1 MNFSI
6 DKSTISRALSKV
18 QGITGK
24 RTNLSITSD
33 VLINAADN
41 HITILANDLETV
53 FFGKYEAE
61 VTTEGTIS
69 INAGKLFEIIREYP
83 DQTVRINEVE
93 NRWVE
98 IGRGEVVFNI
108 VTSDWEN
115 FPETPLIENVNFI
128 EVDSGELKKALDIT
142 SCISY
147 VKDEKRI
154 YVLGVLLEKIDDH
167 DTGEKK
173 MRVVSTDSRR
183 LHCYDFEYTGEVEF
197 PQGDVL
203 IPKKAFFEIGKFIQ
217 GLEGLISLGIK
228 DNHLIVAKNDESL
241 MIKLLDGEYPDY
253 RGLLNTSVMEPV
265 QTDRSMLMTLMRRMS
280 ILTSDDYKSIILH
293 FKEDE
298 ITATL
303 TNPEIGES
311 KDTLKISYQGESVEG
326 AYNPRYFIDALKGME
341 TDDITLYIKDG
352 KSPCLIKET
361 DNDKLLC
368 SIMAMKV
375 S

>member
-33 VLINAADN
+33 VLINASDN
-41 HITILANDLETV
+41 HITIRANDLETV
-53 FFGKYEAE
+53 FFGKYEAD
-61 VTTEGTIS
+61 VTNDGTIS

-83 DQTVRINEVE
+83 DETIRINEVE

-98 IGRGEVVFNI
+98 IGKGEVVFNI

-115 FPETPLIENVNFI
+115 FPESPLIENVDFV
-128 EVDSGELKKALDIT
+128 EVDPGELKKALDIT

-147 VKDEKRI
+147 VQDEKRI
-154 YVLGVLLEKIDDH
+154 YVLGVLLEKFDGTD
-167 DTGEKK
+167 GEKT

-183 LHCYDFEYTGEVEF
+183 LHCYDFPYTGETEF
-197 PQGDVL
+197 PEGDILV
-203 IPKKAFFEIGKFIQ
+203 PKKAFSEIGKFIQ
-217 GLEGLISLGIK
+217 GSDGPISLGIK
-228 DNHLIVAKNDESL
+228 DNHLIVTKDQESL

-265 QTDRSMLMTLMRRMS
+265 QTDRTMLMTMMRRMS
-280 ILTSDDYKSIILH
+280 ILTSEDYKSIILQ
-293 FKEDE
+293 FKNDE

-311 KDTLKISYQGESVEG
+311 KDTLKISYQGEIIEG

-341 TDDITLYIKDG
+341 TDDITLYIKDA

-361 DNDKLLC
+361 DNDKLVCL
-368 SIMAMKV
+368 IMAMQV

>member
-41 HITILANDLETV
+41 HITIRANDLETV
-53 FFGKYEAE
+53 FIGKYETD
-61 VTTEGTIS
+61 VTSEGTIS

-83 DQTVRINEVE
+83 DQTIPINEVE

-98 IGRGEVVFNI
+98 IGKGEVIFNI

-115 FPETPLIENVNFI
+115 FPDSPLIEGVDFI
-128 EVDSGELKKALDIT
+128 EVDSDELKKALEIT

-147 VKDEKRI
+147 VQDEKRI
-154 YVLGVLLEKIDDH
+154 YVLGVLLEKL
-167 DTGEKK
+167 DTDTQEKK

-183 LHCYDFEYTGEVEF
+183 LHCYDFEYNGEIEF
-197 PQGDVL
+197 PPGDVL
-203 IPKKAFFEIGKFIQ
+203 VPKKAFSEIGKFIQ
-217 GLEGLISLGIK
+217 GLTGPVSLGIK
-228 DNHLIVAKNDESL
+228 DNHLIVTKDKESL

-253 RGLLNTSVMEPV
+253 RGLLNTSVMEPI
-265 QTDRSMLMTLMRRMS
+265 QTDRTMLMTLMRRMS
-280 ILTSDDYKSIILH
+280 ILTSEEYKSIILH
-293 FKEDE
+293 FKNDE

-311 KDTLKISYQGESVEG
+311 KDTLKVSYQGESVEG
-326 AYNPRYFIDALKGME
+326 AYNPRYFIDALKGMD
-341 TDDITLYIKDG
+341 TDDITLYIKDA

-361 DNDKLLC
+361 GNDKLVCL
-368 SIMAMKV
+368 IMAMKV

>member
-1 MNFSI
+1 MNFLI

-33 VLINAADN
+33 VLITAADN
-41 HITILANDLETV
+41 HITIKANDLETV

-61 VTTEGTIS
+61 VTSEGTIS
-69 INAGKLFEIIREYP
+69 INAGKLYEIIREYP
-83 DQTVRINEVE
+83 EQKIRINEVE

-115 FPETPLIENVNFI
+115 FPETPLIENVDFI

-147 VKDEKRI
+147 VQDEKRI
-154 YVLGVLLEKIDDH
+154 YVLGVLLEKLQ
-167 DTGEKK
+167 DTEKN
-173 MRVVSTDSRR
+173 MIRIVSTDSRR
-183 LHCYDFEYTGEVEF
+183 LHCYDFEYTGETEF
-197 PQGDVL
+197 PEEDVL
-203 IPKKAFFEIGKFIQ
+203 VPKKAFSEIGKFIQ
-217 GLEGLISLGIK
+217 GLDGPVGLGIK
-228 DNHLIVAKNDESL
+228 DNHLVVAKDEESL

-253 RGLLNTSVMEPV
+253 RALLNTSVMEEL
-265 QTDRSMLMTLMRRMS
+265 QTDRSMLMTMMRRMS
-280 ILTSDDYKSIILH
+280 ILTSDEYKSIILQ
-293 FKEDE
+293 FKQGE
-298 ITATL
+298 IIATL

-311 KDTLKISYQGESVEG
+311 KDTLAISYQGESIEG
-326 AYNPRYFIDALKGME
+326 AFNPRYFIDALKGME
-341 TDDITLYIKDG
+341 TDDINLYIKDA

-361 DNDKLLC
+361 DNDKLVCL
-368 SIMAMKV
+368 IMAMQV